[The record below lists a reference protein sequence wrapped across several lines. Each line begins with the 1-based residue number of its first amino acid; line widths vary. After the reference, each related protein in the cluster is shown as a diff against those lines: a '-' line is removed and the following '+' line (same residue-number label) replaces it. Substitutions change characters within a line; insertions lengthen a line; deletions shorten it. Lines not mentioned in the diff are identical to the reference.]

1 MFFLSTLKK
10 TLIISAVIVIAIISI
25 IFGLI
30 AYSYNQI
37 HVSLSDISSVEIQLE
52 TLSLSNLISLGL
64 DLLSGNW
71 MAAALDVIAGINLG
85 LIFELSN
92 NGLLPVYIPELSY
105 DLSINGIP
113 IGQGYSEVNTTI
125 NPGETKEILIL
136 QNFQKENFSPAM
148 DSIIK
153 TEGVIDIGVSGTVYF
168 ELLGQSIPIPFES
181 NRQVSLVDEI
191 QNQLN
196 QQVLN

>member
-1 MFFLSTLKK
+1 MFFLCTLKK
-10 TLIISAVIVIAIISI
+10 AIIISAVIAIAIIGLVL
-25 IFGLI
+25 GLI

-37 HVSLSDISSVEIQLE
+37 DVSLSEISSVNIELE
-52 TLSLSNLISLGL
+52 TLSLSTLISLGL

-71 MAAALDVIAGINLG
+71 MTAALDVVAGINLG

-113 IGQGYSEVNTTI
+113 IGQGYSEINTTI
-125 NPGETKEILIL
+125 NPGETKEMQIL
-136 QNFQKENFSPAM
+136 QNFQKESFSPAVE
-148 DSIIK
+148 SILS
-153 TEGVIDIGVSGTVYF
+153 TEGVIDIGVNGTAYF

-181 NRQVSLVDEI
+181 NKQVSLVDEI
-191 QNQLN
+191 QNKLN

>member
-1 MFFLSTLKK
+1 LKK
-10 TLIISAVIVIAIISI
+10 GIIISAVIAIAIIGLVL
-25 IFGLI
+25 GLI

-37 HVSLSDISSVEIQLE
+37 DVSLSEISSVNIELE

-71 MAAALDVIAGINLG
+71 MTAALDVVAGINLG

-113 IGQGYSEVNTTI
+113 IGQGYSEINTTI
-125 NPGETKEILIL
+125 NPGETKEIQIL
-136 QNFQKENFSPAM
+136 QNFQKESFSPAVE
-148 DSIIK
+148 SILS
-153 TEGVIDIGVSGTVYF
+153 TEGVIDIGVNGTAYF

-181 NRQVSLVDEI
+181 NKQVSLVDEI
-191 QNQLN
+191 QNKLN